1 MYRDKNIQKLVDEL
15 DIVQVIG
22 EYVVLKKAGANY
34 KGLSPFKEEKT
45 PSFVVSP
52 TKNIYTDFSTG
63 DGGDVIKFYRKI
75 NNLSFYEAVNELAR
89 KYNISIKTFYEDSSR
104 ITENEKYYE
113 IMKQAQIYFSKNIF
127 NSSEALNYMGNR
139 GYLETDLRK
148 FGIGFA
154 ENKWDGLL
162 LYLTNKGYSTDDLL
176 ELGLIIKNENGNIFD
191 YFRNRIIFPIYND
204 NMKIVGFGGRTINTD
219 ENTPKYLNSP
229 ESKIFKKGKELF
241 GLLNR
246 GEQIRKRGVAIL
258 MEGYLDVLT
267 AHKNGFEFAV
277 ASLGTAFTTEQAEYL
292 KRYTTNVIIAYDNDS
307 AGKNATVK
315 AANILK
321 KYDFNIRCL
330 TIDGEVKDPDEY
342 LKKYG
347 KKAFLNL
354 LKTTTV
360 EVFEYIYEEYS
371 KDLDLKSI
379 VGKERFINR
388 IKDFMLNVKSEVEKS
403 IYIQKIS
410 VELEI
415 DKEVL
420 YSTFSIRKFSNSNW
434 QKKRTNPMDPKY
446 TKIVLTK
453 KTKKQKDILLIEETL
468 KYLIQYADLEDEN
481 IIKHRDIL
489 SSMEIENEEYKK
501 FFLKLKKINFKVD
514 KEENIN
520 ELDLTENER
529 NLIFD
534 CFLSKQNMK
543 EVRDNVEENQY
554 KALFVGWFK
563 KEIERKRLE
572 IDNENR
578 YKLSIKLKSIES
590 DLKVMN
596 KIEDIEKLYFDF
608 ISEESKN
615 V

>member
-1 MYRDKNIQKLVDEL
+1 MYKDKNIQKLVDEL

-34 KGLSPFKEEKT
+34 KGLSPFKEENT

-52 TKNIYTDFSTG
+52 RKKIYKDFSTG

-139 GYLETDLRK
+139 GYLEVDLRK
-148 FGIGFA
+148 FGIGFS

-162 LYLTNKGYSTDDLL
+162 SYLTNKGYSIDDLL
-176 ELGLIIKNENGNIFD
+176 ELGLVIKNENGNIFD

-292 KRYTTNVIIAYDNDS
+292 KRYVTNVIIAYDNDS

-347 KKAFLNL
+347 KKAFLKL

-420 YSTFSIRKFSNSNW
+420 YSTFSTRKFSNNNW
-434 QKKRTNPMDPKY
+434 QKKIINSMDPKY

-453 KTKKQKDILLIEETL
+453 KTKKEKDILLIEETL

-489 SSMEIENEEYKK
+489 SSMKIENEEYKN
-501 FFLKLKKINFKVD
+501 FFLKLKMINFKVD
-514 KEENIN
+514 KKENIN
-520 ELDLTENER
+520 ELNLTENER

-543 EVRDNVEENQY
+543 EERDNVEANQY

-563 KEIERKRLE
+563 KEIEQKRLE
-572 IDNENR
+572 INNENR

-590 DLKVMN
+590 DLKVIN

>member
-45 PSFVVSP
+45 PSFVVRP

-139 GYLETDLRK
+139 GYLEVDLRK
-148 FGIGFA
+148 FGIGFS

-162 LYLTNKGYSTDDLL
+162 LYLTNKGYSIDDLL
-176 ELGLIIKNENGNIFD
+176 ELGLVIKNENGNIFD

-277 ASLGTAFTTEQAEYL
+277 ASLGTAFTLEQAEYL

-388 IKDFMLNVKSEVEKS
+388 IKEFMLNVKSEVEKS

-420 YSTFSIRKFSNSNW
+420 YSTFSTRKVSNSSW
-434 QKKRTNPMDPKY
+434 QKKITNPMDPKY

-481 IIKHRDIL
+481 IIKHRNIL
-489 SSMEIENEEYKK
+489 SSMKIENEEYKK
-501 FFLKLKKINFKVD
+501 FFLKLKMINFKVD

-520 ELDLTENER
+520 ELNLTENER

-543 EVRDNVEENQY
+543 EERDNVEANQY
-554 KALFVGWFK
+554 KALFIGWFK

-590 DLKVMN
+590 DLKVIN

>member
-89 KYNISIKTFYEDSSR
+89 KYNISIKTFYEDNSR

-139 GYLETDLRK
+139 GYLEVDLRK
-148 FGIGFA
+148 FGIGFS

-162 LYLTNKGYSTDDLL
+162 LYLTNKGYSIDDLL
-176 ELGLIIKNENGNIFD
+176 ELGLVIKNENGNIFD

-277 ASLGTAFTTEQAEYL
+277 ASLGTAFTLEQAEYL

-347 KKAFLNL
+347 KKAFLKL

-420 YSTFSIRKFSNSNW
+420 YSTFSTRKFSNINW
-434 QKKRTNPMDPKY
+434 QKKIKNPMDPKY

-489 SSMEIENEEYKK
+489 SSMKIENEEYKK
-501 FFLKLKKINFKVD
+501 FFLKLKMINFKVD

-520 ELDLTENER
+520 GLNLTENER

-543 EVRDNVEENQY
+543 EERDKVEANQY
-554 KALFVGWFK
+554 KALFIGWFK

-608 ISEESKN
+608 ISEEPKN

>member
-75 NNLSFYEAVNELAR
+75 NNLSFYKAVNELAR
-89 KYNISIKTFYEDSSR
+89 KYNISIKTFYEDNSR

-139 GYLETDLRK
+139 GYLEVDLRK
-148 FGIGFA
+148 FGIGFS

-162 LYLTNKGYSTDDLL
+162 LYLTNKGYNIDDLL
-176 ELGLIIKNENGNIFD
+176 ELGLVIKNENGNIFD

-277 ASLGTAFTTEQAEYL
+277 ASLGTAFTLEQAEYL

-347 KKAFLNL
+347 KKAFLKL

-420 YSTFSIRKFSNSNW
+420 YSTFSTRKFSNINW
-434 QKKRTNPMDPKY
+434 QKKIKNPMDPKY

-489 SSMEIENEEYKK
+489 SSMKIENEEYKK
-501 FFLKLKKINFKVD
+501 FFLKLKMIKKI
-514 KEENIN
+514 
-520 ELDLTENER
+520 
-529 NLIFD
+529 
-534 CFLSKQNMK
+534 
-543 EVRDNVEENQY
+543 
-554 KALFVGWFK
+554 
-563 KEIERKRLE
+563 
-572 IDNENR
+572 
-578 YKLSIKLKSIES
+578 
-590 DLKVMN
+590 
-596 KIEDIEKLYFDF
+596 
-608 ISEESKN
+608 
-615 V
+615 

>member
-139 GYLETDLRK
+139 GYLEVDLRK
-148 FGIGFA
+148 FGIGFS

-162 LYLTNKGYSTDDLL
+162 LYLTNKGYSKDDLL
-176 ELGLIIKNENGNIFD
+176 ELVLIIKNENGNIFD

-388 IKDFMLNVKSEVEKS
+388 IKEFMLNVKSEVEKS

-420 YSTFSIRKFSNSNW
+420 YSTFSTRKVSNSSW
-434 QKKRTNPMDPKY
+434 QKKITNPMDPKY

-481 IIKHRDIL
+481 IIKHRNIL
-489 SSMEIENEEYKK
+489 SSMKIENEEYKK

-543 EVRDNVEENQY
+543 EERDNVEANQY
-554 KALFVGWFK
+554 KALFIGWFK

-590 DLKVMN
+590 DLKVIN

>member
-1 MYRDKNIQKLVDEL
+1 MYKDKNIQKLVDEL

-34 KGLSPFKEEKT
+34 KGLSPFKEENT

-52 TKNIYTDFSTG
+52 RKKIYKDFSTG

-139 GYLETDLRK
+139 GYLEVDLRK
-148 FGIGFA
+148 FGIGFS

-162 LYLTNKGYSTDDLL
+162 SYLTNKGYNIDDLL
-176 ELGLIIKNENGNIFD
+176 ELGLVIKNENGNIFD

-277 ASLGTAFTTEQAEYL
+277 ASLGTAFTIEQAEYL
-292 KRYTTNVIIAYDNDS
+292 KRYATNVIIAYDNDS

-347 KKAFLNL
+347 KKAFLKL

-420 YSTFSIRKFSNSNW
+420 YSTFSTRKFSNNNW
-434 QKKRTNPMDPKY
+434 QKKIINSMDPKY

-453 KTKKQKDILLIEETL
+453 KTKKEKDILLIEETL

-489 SSMEIENEEYKK
+489 SSMKIENEEYKN
-501 FFLKLKKINFKVD
+501 FFLKLKMINFKVD
-514 KEENIN
+514 KKENIN
-520 ELDLTENER
+520 ELNLTENEK

-543 EVRDNVEENQY
+543 EERDNVEANQY

-563 KEIERKRLE
+563 KEIEQKRLE
-572 IDNENR
+572 INNENR

>member
-89 KYNISIKTFYEDSSR
+89 KYNISIKTFYEDNSR

-127 NSSEALNYMGNR
+127 NSSEALNYMDNR
-139 GYLETDLRK
+139 GYLEVDLRK
-148 FGIGFA
+148 FGIGFS

-162 LYLTNKGYSTDDLL
+162 LYLTNKGYSIDDLL
-176 ELGLIIKNENGNIFD
+176 ELGLVIKNENGNIFD

-277 ASLGTAFTTEQAEYL
+277 ASLGTAFTLEQAEYL

-347 KKAFLNL
+347 KKAFLKL

-420 YSTFSIRKFSNSNW
+420 YSTFSTRKFSNINW
-434 QKKRTNPMDPKY
+434 QKKIKNPMDPKY

-489 SSMEIENEEYKK
+489 SSMKIENEEYKK
-501 FFLKLKKINFKVD
+501 FFLKLKMINFKVD

-520 ELDLTENER
+520 GLNLTENER

-543 EVRDNVEENQY
+543 EERDKVEANQY
-554 KALFVGWFK
+554 KALFIGWFK

-608 ISEESKN
+608 ISEEPKN

>member
-1 MYRDKNIQKLVDEL
+1 MYKDKNIQKLVDEL

-34 KGLSPFKEEKT
+34 KGLSPFKEENT

-52 TKNIYTDFSTG
+52 RKKIYKDFSTG

-127 NSSEALNYMGNR
+127 NSLEALNYMDNR
-139 GYLETDLRK
+139 GYLEVDLRK
-148 FGIGFA
+148 FGIGFS

-162 LYLTNKGYSTDDLL
+162 SYLTNKGYSIDDLL
-176 ELGLIIKNENGNIFD
+176 ELGLVIKNENGNIFD

-292 KRYTTNVIIAYDNDS
+292 KRYATNVIIAYDNDS

-347 KKAFLNL
+347 KKAFLKL

-360 EVFEYIYEEYS
+360 EVFEYVYEEYS

-420 YSTFSIRKFSNSNW
+420 YSTFSTRKFSNSNW
-434 QKKRTNPMDPKY
+434 QKKITNSMDPKY
-446 TKIVLTK
+446 TKVVLTK
-453 KTKKQKDILLIEETL
+453 KTKKEKDILLIEETL

-489 SSMEIENEEYKK
+489 SSMKIENEEYKK
-501 FFLKLKKINFKVD
+501 FFLKLKMINFKVD
-514 KEENIN
+514 KEENIK
-520 ELDLTENER
+520 ELNLTENER

-534 CFLSKQNMK
+534 CFLSKQNMR
-543 EVRDNVEENQY
+543 EERDNVEENQY

-563 KEIERKRLE
+563 KEIEQKRLE
-572 IDNENR
+572 INNENR

>member
-15 DIVQVIG
+15 DIVQVIE

-34 KGLSPFKEEKT
+34 KGLSPFKEENT

-52 TKNIYTDFSTG
+52 RKKIYKDFSTG

-139 GYLETDLRK
+139 GYLEVDLRK
-148 FGIGFA
+148 FGIGFS

-162 LYLTNKGYSTDDLL
+162 SYLTNKGYSIDDLL
-176 ELGLIIKNENGNIFD
+176 ELGLVIKNENGNIFD
-191 YFRNRIIFPIYND
+191 YFRNRIIFHIYND

-277 ASLGTAFTTEQAEYL
+277 ASLGTAFTIEQAEYL
-292 KRYTTNVIIAYDNDS
+292 KRYATNVIIAYDNDS

-347 KKAFLNL
+347 KKAFLKL

-420 YSTFSIRKFSNSNW
+420 YSTFSTRKFSNSNW
-434 QKKRTNPMDPKY
+434 QKKITNSMDPKY
-446 TKIVLTK
+446 TKVVLTK
-453 KTKKQKDILLIEETL
+453 KTKKEKDILLIEETL

-489 SSMEIENEEYKK
+489 SSMKIENEEYKK
-501 FFLKLKKINFKVD
+501 FFLKLKMINFKVD
-514 KEENIN
+514 KEENIK
-520 ELDLTENER
+520 ELNLTENER

-543 EVRDNVEENQY
+543 EERDNVEENQY

-563 KEIERKRLE
+563 KEIEQKRLE
-572 IDNENR
+572 INNENR

>member
-191 YFRNRIIFPIYND
+191 YFKNRIIFPIYND

-420 YSTFSIRKFSNSNW
+420 YSTFSTRKFSNSNW

-543 EVRDNVEENQY
+543 EERDNVEENQY

>member
-75 NNLSFYEAVNELAR
+75 NNLSFYEAVNDLAR

-321 KYDFNIRCL
+321 KYNFNIRCL

-420 YSTFSIRKFSNSNW
+420 YSTFSTRKFSNSNW

-543 EVRDNVEENQY
+543 EERDNVEENQY

>member
-139 GYLETDLRK
+139 GYLEVDLRK
-148 FGIGFA
+148 FGIGFS

-162 LYLTNKGYSTDDLL
+162 LYLTNEGYSIDDLL
-176 ELGLIIKNENGNIFD
+176 ELGLVIKNENGNICD

-277 ASLGTAFTTEQAEYL
+277 ASLGTAFTLEQAEYL

-307 AGKNATVK
+307 AGKNATIK

-347 KKAFLNL
+347 KNAFLKL

-420 YSTFSIRKFSNSNW
+420 YSTFSTRKFSNSSW
-434 QKKRTNPMDPKY
+434 QKKITNPMDPKY

-489 SSMEIENEEYKK
+489 SSMKIENEEYKE
-501 FFLKLKKINFKVD
+501 FFLKLKMINFKVD

-520 ELDLTENER
+520 ELNLTENER

-543 EVRDNVEENQY
+543 EERDNVEENQY
-554 KALFVGWFK
+554 KALFIGWFK

-578 YKLSIKLKSIES
+578 YKLSINRI
-590 DLKVMN
+590 
-596 KIEDIEKLYFDF
+596 
-608 ISEESKN
+608 
-615 V
+615 

>member
-75 NNLSFYEAVNELAR
+75 NNLSFYEAVNDLAR

-267 AHKNGFEFAV
+267 AHNNGFEFAV

-420 YSTFSIRKFSNSNW
+420 YSTFSTRKFSNSNW
-434 QKKRTNPMDPKY
+434 QKKIINPMDPKY

-453 KTKKQKDILLIEETL
+453 KTKKQKDILIIEETL
-468 KYLIQYADLEDEN
+468 KYLIQYADL
-481 IIKHRDIL
+481 
-489 SSMEIENEEYKK
+489 
-501 FFLKLKKINFKVD
+501 
-514 KEENIN
+514 
-520 ELDLTENER
+520 
-529 NLIFD
+529 
-534 CFLSKQNMK
+534 
-543 EVRDNVEENQY
+543 
-554 KALFVGWFK
+554 
-563 KEIERKRLE
+563 
-572 IDNENR
+572 
-578 YKLSIKLKSIES
+578 
-590 DLKVMN
+590 
-596 KIEDIEKLYFDF
+596 
-608 ISEESKN
+608 
-615 V
+615 

>member
-89 KYNISIKTFYEDSSR
+89 KYNISIKTFYEDNSR

-148 FGIGFA
+148 FGIGFS

-162 LYLTNKGYSTDDLL
+162 LYLTNKGYSIDDLL
-176 ELGLIIKNENGNIFD
+176 ELGLVIKNENGNIFD

-354 LKTTTV
+354 LKTMTV

-420 YSTFSIRKFSNSNW
+420 YSTFSTRKFSNSNW
-434 QKKRTNPMDPKY
+434 QKKITNPMDPKY

-453 KTKKQKDILLIEETL
+453 KTKNQKDILLIEETL

-489 SSMEIENEEYKK
+489 SSMKIENEEYKK
-501 FFLKLKKINFKVD
+501 FFLKLKMINFKVD

-520 ELDLTENER
+520 ELNLTENER

-543 EVRDNVEENQY
+543 EEKDNVEENQY
-554 KALFVGWFK
+554 KALFIGWFK

>member
-89 KYNISIKTFYEDSSR
+89 KYNISIKTFYEDNSR

-139 GYLETDLRK
+139 GYLEVDLRK
-148 FGIGFA
+148 FGIGFS

-162 LYLTNKGYSTDDLL
+162 LYLTNKGYNIDDLL
-176 ELGLIIKNENGNIFD
+176 ELGLVIKNENGNIFD

-204 NMKIVGFGGRTINTD
+204 NMKIVGFGGRTINTN

-277 ASLGTAFTTEQAEYL
+277 ASLGTAFTLEQAEYL

-347 KKAFLNL
+347 KKAFLKL

-420 YSTFSIRKFSNSNW
+420 YSTFSTRKFSNINW
-434 QKKRTNPMDPKY
+434 QKKIKNPMDPKY

-489 SSMEIENEEYKK
+489 SSMKIENEEYKK
-501 FFLKLKKINFKVD
+501 FFLKLKMINFKVD

-520 ELDLTENER
+520 GLNLTENER

-543 EVRDNVEENQY
+543 EERDKVEANQY
-554 KALFVGWFK
+554 KALFIGWFK

-608 ISEESKN
+608 ISEEPKN

>member
-1 MYRDKNIQKLVDEL
+1 MYKDKNIQKLVDEL

-34 KGLSPFKEEKT
+34 KGLSPFKEENT

-52 TKNIYTDFSTG
+52 RKKIYKDFSTG

-127 NSSEALNYMGNR
+127 NSLEALNYMDNR
-139 GYLETDLRK
+139 GYLEVDLRK
-148 FGIGFA
+148 FGIGFS

-162 LYLTNKGYSTDDLL
+162 SYLTNKGYNIDDLL
-176 ELGLIIKNENGNIFD
+176 ELGLVIKNENGNIFD

-292 KRYTTNVIIAYDNDS
+292 KRYATNVIIAYDNDS

-347 KKAFLNL
+347 KKAFLKL

-420 YSTFSIRKFSNSNW
+420 YSTFSTRKFSNNNW
-434 QKKRTNPMDPKY
+434 QKKIINSMDPKY

-453 KTKKQKDILLIEETL
+453 KTKKEKDILLIEETL

-489 SSMEIENEEYKK
+489 SSMKIENEEYKN
-501 FFLKLKKINFKVD
+501 FFLKLKMINFKVD
-514 KEENIN
+514 KKENIN
-520 ELDLTENER
+520 ELNLTENEK

-543 EVRDNVEENQY
+543 EERDNVEANQY

-563 KEIERKRLE
+563 KEIEQKRLE
-572 IDNENR
+572 INNENR

>member
-1 MYRDKNIQKLVDEL
+1 MYKDKNIQKLVDEL

-34 KGLSPFKEEKT
+34 KGLSPFKEENT

-52 TKNIYTDFSTG
+52 RKKIYKDFSTG

-139 GYLETDLRK
+139 GYLEVDLRK
-148 FGIGFA
+148 FGIGFS

-162 LYLTNKGYSTDDLL
+162 SYLTNKGYSIDDLL
-176 ELGLIIKNENGNIFD
+176 ELGLVIKNENGNIFD

-277 ASLGTAFTTEQAEYL
+277 ASLGTAFTIEQAEYL
-292 KRYTTNVIIAYDNDS
+292 KRYATNVIIAYDNDS

-347 KKAFLNL
+347 KKAFLKL

-420 YSTFSIRKFSNSNW
+420 YSTFSTRKFSNNNW
-434 QKKRTNPMDPKY
+434 QKKIINSMDPKY

-453 KTKKQKDILLIEETL
+453 KTKKEKDILLIEETL

-489 SSMEIENEEYKK
+489 SSMKIENEEYKN
-501 FFLKLKKINFKVD
+501 FFLKLKMINFKVD
-514 KEENIN
+514 KKENIN
-520 ELDLTENER
+520 ELNLTENEK

-543 EVRDNVEENQY
+543 EERDNVEANQ
-554 KALFVGWFK
+554 
-563 KEIERKRLE
+563 
-572 IDNENR
+572 
-578 YKLSIKLKSIES
+578 
-590 DLKVMN
+590 
-596 KIEDIEKLYFDF
+596 
-608 ISEESKN
+608 
-615 V
+615 

>member
-139 GYLETDLRK
+139 GYLEVDLRK
-148 FGIGFA
+148 FGIGFS

-388 IKDFMLNVKSEVEKS
+388 IKEFMLNVKSEVEKS

-420 YSTFSIRKFSNSNW
+420 YSTFSTRKVSNSSW
-434 QKKRTNPMDPKY
+434 QKKITNPMDPKY

-481 IIKHRDIL
+481 IIKHRNIL
-489 SSMEIENEEYKK
+489 SSMKIENEEYKK
-501 FFLKLKKINFKVD
+501 FFLKLKMINFKVD

-520 ELDLTENER
+520 ELNLTENER

-543 EVRDNVEENQY
+543 EERDNVEANQY
-554 KALFVGWFK
+554 KALFIGWFK

-590 DLKVMN
+590 DLKVIN

>member
-1 MYRDKNIQKLVDEL
+1 MYKDKNIQKLVDEL

-34 KGLSPFKEEKT
+34 KGLSPFKEENT

-52 TKNIYTDFSTG
+52 RKKIYKDFSTG

-139 GYLETDLRK
+139 GYLEVDLRK
-148 FGIGFA
+148 FGIGFS

-162 LYLTNKGYSTDDLL
+162 SYLTNKGYSIDDLL
-176 ELGLIIKNENGNIFD
+176 ELGLVIKNENGNIFD

-292 KRYTTNVIIAYDNDS
+292 KRYATNVIIAYDNDS

-347 KKAFLNL
+347 KKAFLKL

-420 YSTFSIRKFSNSNW
+420 YSTFSTRKFSNNNW
-434 QKKRTNPMDPKY
+434 QKKIINSMDPKY

-453 KTKKQKDILLIEETL
+453 KTEKEKDILLIEETL

-489 SSMEIENEEYKK
+489 SSMKIENEEYKN
-501 FFLKLKKINFKVD
+501 FFLKLKMINFKVD
-514 KEENIN
+514 KKENIN
-520 ELDLTENER
+520 ELNLTENEK

-543 EVRDNVEENQY
+543 EERDNVEANQY

-563 KEIERKRLE
+563 KEIEQKRLE
-572 IDNENR
+572 INNENR

>member
-1 MYRDKNIQKLVDEL
+1 MYKDKNIQKLVDEL

-52 TKNIYTDFSTG
+52 RKKIYKDFSTG

-139 GYLETDLRK
+139 GYLEVDLRK
-148 FGIGFA
+148 FGIGFS

-162 LYLTNKGYSTDDLL
+162 SYLTNKGYSIDDLL
-176 ELGLIIKNENGNIFD
+176 ELGLVIKNENGNIFD

-277 ASLGTAFTTEQAEYL
+277 ASLGTAFTIEQAEYL
-292 KRYTTNVIIAYDNDS
+292 KRYATNVIIAYDNDS

-347 KKAFLNL
+347 KKAFLKL

-420 YSTFSIRKFSNSNW
+420 YSTFSTRKFSNNNW
-434 QKKRTNPMDPKY
+434 QKKIINSMDPKY

-453 KTKKQKDILLIEETL
+453 KTKKEKDILLIEETL

-489 SSMEIENEEYKK
+489 SSMKIENEEYKN
-501 FFLKLKKINFKVD
+501 FFLKLKMINFKVD
-514 KEENIN
+514 KKENIN
-520 ELDLTENER
+520 ELNLTENEK

-543 EVRDNVEENQY
+543 EERDNVEANQY

-563 KEIERKRLE
+563 KEIEQKRLE
-572 IDNENR
+572 INNENR

>member
-89 KYNISIKTFYEDSSR
+89 KYNISIKTFYEDNSR

-162 LYLTNKGYSTDDLL
+162 LYLTNKGYNIDDLL
-176 ELGLIIKNENGNIFD
+176 ELGLVIKNENGNIFD

-277 ASLGTAFTTEQAEYL
+277 ASLGTAFTLEQAEYL

-347 KKAFLNL
+347 KKAFLKL

-420 YSTFSIRKFSNSNW
+420 YSTFSTRKFSNINW
-434 QKKRTNPMDPKY
+434 QKKIKNPMDPKY
-446 TKIVLTK
+446 TKIVSTK

-489 SSMEIENEEYKK
+489 SSMKIENEEYKK
-501 FFLKLKKINFKVD
+501 FFLKLKMINFKVD

-520 ELDLTENER
+520 GLNLTENER

-543 EVRDNVEENQY
+543 EERDKVEANQY
-554 KALFVGWFK
+554 KALFIGWFK

-608 ISEESKN
+608 ISEEPKN

>member
-420 YSTFSIRKFSNSNW
+420 YSTFSTRKFSNSNW

-501 FFLKLKKINFKVD
+501 FFLKLKMINFKVD

-534 CFLSKQNMK
+534 CFLSKQNTK
-543 EVRDNVEENQY
+543 EERDNVEENQY

>member
-321 KYDFNIRCL
+321 KYNFNIRCL

-420 YSTFSIRKFSNSNW
+420 YSTFSTRKFSNSNW

>member
-89 KYNISIKTFYEDSSR
+89 KYNISIKTFYEDNSR

-139 GYLETDLRK
+139 GYLEVDLRK
-148 FGIGFA
+148 FGIGFS

-162 LYLTNKGYSTDDLL
+162 LYLTNKGYNIDDLL
-176 ELGLIIKNENGNIFD
+176 ELGLVIKNENGNIFD

-277 ASLGTAFTTEQAEYL
+277 ASLGTAFTLEQAEYL

-347 KKAFLNL
+347 KKAFLKL

-420 YSTFSIRKFSNSNW
+420 YSTFSTRKFLNINW
-434 QKKRTNPMDPKY
+434 QKKIKNPMDPKY

-489 SSMEIENEEYKK
+489 SSMKIENEEYKK
-501 FFLKLKKINFKVD
+501 FFLKLKMINFKVD

-520 ELDLTENER
+520 GLNLTENER

-543 EVRDNVEENQY
+543 EERDKVEANQY
-554 KALFVGWFK
+554 KALFIGWFK

-608 ISEESKN
+608 ISEEP
-615 V
+615 

>member
-1 MYRDKNIQKLVDEL
+1 MYKDKNIQKLVDEL

-34 KGLSPFKEEKT
+34 KGLSPFKEENT

-52 TKNIYTDFSTG
+52 RKKIYKDFSTG

-139 GYLETDLRK
+139 GYLEVDLRK
-148 FGIGFA
+148 FGIGFSK
-154 ENKWDGLL
+154 NKWDGLL
-162 LYLTNKGYSTDDLL
+162 SYLTNKGYNIDDLL
-176 ELGLIIKNENGNIFD
+176 ELGLVIKNENGNIFD

-277 ASLGTAFTTEQAEYL
+277 ASLGTAFTIEQAEYL
-292 KRYTTNVIIAYDNDS
+292 KRYATNVIIAYDNDS

-347 KKAFLNL
+347 KKAFLKL

-420 YSTFSIRKFSNSNW
+420 YSTFSTRKFSNNNW
-434 QKKRTNPMDPKY
+434 QKKIINSMDPKY

-453 KTKKQKDILLIEETL
+453 KTKKEKDILLIEETL

-489 SSMEIENEEYKK
+489 SSMKIENEEYKN
-501 FFLKLKKINFKVD
+501 FFLKLKMINFKVD
-514 KEENIN
+514 KKENIN
-520 ELDLTENER
+520 ELNLTENEK

-543 EVRDNVEENQY
+543 EERDNVEANQY

-563 KEIERKRLE
+563 KEIEQKRLE
-572 IDNENR
+572 INNENR

>member
-420 YSTFSIRKFSNSNW
+420 YSTFSTRKFSNSNW

-501 FFLKLKKINFKVD
+501 FFLKLKMINFKVD

-534 CFLSKQNMK
+534 CFLSKQNTK
-543 EVRDNVEENQY
+543 EERDNMEENQY
-554 KALFVGWFK
+554 KALFIGWFK

>member
-1 MYRDKNIQKLVDEL
+1 MYKDKNIQKLVDEL

-34 KGLSPFKEEKT
+34 KGLSPFKEENT

-52 TKNIYTDFSTG
+52 RKKIYKDFSTG

-127 NSSEALNYMGNR
+127 NSLEALNYMDNR
-139 GYLETDLRK
+139 GYLEVDLRK
-148 FGIGFA
+148 FGIGFS

-162 LYLTNKGYSTDDLL
+162 SYLTNKGYSIDDLL
-176 ELGLIIKNENGNIFD
+176 ELGLVIKNENGNIFD

-277 ASLGTAFTTEQAEYL
+277 ASLGTAFTIEQAEYL
-292 KRYTTNVIIAYDNDS
+292 KRYATNVIIAYDNDS

-347 KKAFLNL
+347 KKAFLKL

-420 YSTFSIRKFSNSNW
+420 YSTFSTRKFSNNNW
-434 QKKRTNPMDPKY
+434 QKKIINSMDPKY

-453 KTKKQKDILLIEETL
+453 KTKKEKDILLIEETL

-489 SSMEIENEEYKK
+489 SSMKIENEEYKN
-501 FFLKLKKINFKVD
+501 FFLKLKMINFKVD
-514 KEENIN
+514 KKENIN
-520 ELDLTENER
+520 ELNLTENEK

-543 EVRDNVEENQY
+543 EERDNVEANQY

-563 KEIERKRLE
+563 KEIEQKRLE
-572 IDNENR
+572 INNENR

>member
-139 GYLETDLRK
+139 GYLEVDLRK
-148 FGIGFA
+148 FGIGFS

-162 LYLTNKGYSTDDLL
+162 LYLTNKGYSIDDLL
-176 ELGLIIKNENGNIFD
+176 ELGLVIKNENGNIFD

-277 ASLGTAFTTEQAEYL
+277 ASLGTAFTLEQAEYL

-307 AGKNATVK
+307 AGKNATIK

-347 KKAFLNL
+347 KNAFLKL

-420 YSTFSIRKFSNSNW
+420 YSTFSTRKFSNSSW
-434 QKKRTNPMDPKY
+434 QKKITNPMDPKY

-489 SSMEIENEEYKK
+489 SSMKIENEEYKE
-501 FFLKLKKINFKVD
+501 FFLKLKMINFKVD

-520 ELDLTENER
+520 ELNLTENER

-543 EVRDNVEENQY
+543 EERDNVEANQY
-554 KALFVGWFK
+554 KALFIGWFK

-590 DLKVMN
+590 DLKVIN

>member
-1 MYRDKNIQKLVDEL
+1 MYKDKNIQKLVDEL

-34 KGLSPFKEEKT
+34 KGLSPFKEENT

-52 TKNIYTDFSTG
+52 RKKIYKDFSTG

-75 NNLSFYEAVNELAR
+75 NNLSFYETVNELAR

-139 GYLETDLRK
+139 GYLEVDLRK
-148 FGIGFA
+148 FGIGFS

-162 LYLTNKGYSTDDLL
+162 SYLTNKGYSIDDLL
-176 ELGLIIKNENGNIFD
+176 ELGLVIKNENGNIFD

-277 ASLGTAFTTEQAEYL
+277 ASLGTAFTIEQAEYL
-292 KRYTTNVIIAYDNDS
+292 KRYATNVIIAYDNDS

-330 TIDGEVKDPDEY
+330 IIDGEVKDPDEY

-347 KKAFLNL
+347 KKAFLKL

-379 VGKERFINR
+379 IGKERFINR

-420 YSTFSIRKFSNSNW
+420 YSTFSTRKFSNNNW
-434 QKKRTNPMDPKY
+434 QKKIINSMDPKY

-453 KTKKQKDILLIEETL
+453 KTEKEKDILLIEETL

-489 SSMEIENEEYKK
+489 SSMKIENEEYKN
-501 FFLKLKKINFKVD
+501 FFLKLKMINFKVD
-514 KEENIN
+514 KKENIN
-520 ELDLTENER
+520 ELNLTENEK

-543 EVRDNVEENQY
+543 EERDNVEANQY

-563 KEIERKRLE
+563 KEIEQKRLE
-572 IDNENR
+572 INNENR

>member
-420 YSTFSIRKFSNSNW
+420 YSTFSTRKFSNSNW
-434 QKKRTNPMDPKY
+434 QKKRINPMDPKY

-501 FFLKLKKINFKVD
+501 FLLKLKMINFKVD

>member
-277 ASLGTAFTTEQAEYL
+277 ASLGTAFTLEQAEYL

-420 YSTFSIRKFSNSNW
+420 YSTFSTRKFSNSNW

-501 FFLKLKKINFKVD
+501 FFLKLKMINFKVD

-520 ELDLTENER
+520 GLNLTENER

-543 EVRDNVEENQY
+543 EERDKVEANQY
-554 KALFVGWFK
+554 KALFIGWFK

>member
-75 NNLSFYEAVNELAR
+75 NNLSFYEAVNDLAR

-420 YSTFSIRKFSNSNW
+420 YSTFSTRKFSNSNW
-434 QKKRTNPMDPKY
+434 QKKRINPMDPKY

-501 FFLKLKKINFKVD
+501 FLLKLKMINFKVD

>member
-75 NNLSFYEAVNELAR
+75 NNLSFYEAVNELAK

-420 YSTFSIRKFSNSNW
+420 YSTFSTRKFSNSNW
-434 QKKRTNPMDPKY
+434 QKKRINPMDPKY

-501 FFLKLKKINFKVD
+501 FFLKLKMINFKVD

-534 CFLSKQNMK
+534 CFLSKQNTK
-543 EVRDNVEENQY
+543 EERDNMEENQY
-554 KALFVGWFK
+554 KALFIGWFK

>member
-22 EYVVLKKAGANY
+22 EYVVLKKAGVNY

-420 YSTFSIRKFSNSNW
+420 YSTFSTRKFSNSNW

-501 FFLKLKKINFKVD
+501 FFLKLKMINFKVD

-534 CFLSKQNMK
+534 CFLSKQNTK
-543 EVRDNVEENQY
+543 EERDNMEENQY
-554 KALFVGWFK
+554 KALFIGWFK

>member
-162 LYLTNKGYSTDDLL
+162 LYLINKGYSTDDLL

-360 EVFEYIYEEYS
+360 EVFEYMYEEYS

-420 YSTFSIRKFSNSNW
+420 YSTFSTRKFSNSNW

-489 SSMEIENEEYKK
+489 SSMEIENKEYKK
-501 FFLKLKKINFKVD
+501 FFLKLKMINFKVD

>member
-127 NSSEALNYMGNR
+127 NSLEALNYMGNR
-139 GYLETDLRK
+139 GYLEADLRK

-420 YSTFSIRKFSNSNW
+420 YSTFSTRKFSNSSW

-489 SSMEIENEEYKK
+489 SSMEIENKEYKK
-501 FFLKLKKINFKVD
+501 FFLKLKMINFKVD

-534 CFLSKQNMK
+534 CFLSKQNTK
-543 EVRDNVEENQY
+543 EERDNMEENQY

>member
-1 MYRDKNIQKLVDEL
+1 
-15 DIVQVIG
+15 
-22 EYVVLKKAGANY
+22 
-34 KGLSPFKEEKT
+34 
-45 PSFVVSP
+45 
-52 TKNIYTDFSTG
+52 
-63 DGGDVIKFYRKI
+63 
-75 NNLSFYEAVNELAR
+75 
-89 KYNISIKTFYEDSSR
+89 
-104 ITENEKYYE
+104 
-113 IMKQAQIYFSKNIF
+113 MKQAQIYFSKNIF

-139 GYLETDLRK
+139 GYLEVDLRK
-148 FGIGFA
+148 FGIGFS

-162 LYLTNKGYSTDDLL
+162 SYLTNKGYSIDDLL
-176 ELGLIIKNENGNIFD
+176 ELGLVIKNENGNIFD

-277 ASLGTAFTTEQAEYL
+277 ASLGTAFTIEQAEYL
-292 KRYTTNVIIAYDNDS
+292 KRYATNVIIAYDNDS

-347 KKAFLNL
+347 KKAFLKL

-420 YSTFSIRKFSNSNW
+420 YSTFSTRKFSNNNW
-434 QKKRTNPMDPKY
+434 QKKIINSMDPKY

-453 KTKKQKDILLIEETL
+453 KTKKEKDILLIEETL

-489 SSMEIENEEYKK
+489 SSMKIENEEYKN
-501 FFLKLKKINFKVD
+501 FFLKLKMINFKVD
-514 KEENIN
+514 KKENIN
-520 ELDLTENER
+520 ELNLTENEK

-543 EVRDNVEENQY
+543 EERDNVEANQY

-563 KEIERKRLE
+563 KEIEQKRLE
-572 IDNENR
+572 INNENR

>member
-139 GYLETDLRK
+139 GYLEVDLRK
-148 FGIGFA
+148 FGIGFS

-162 LYLTNKGYSTDDLL
+162 LYLTNKGYSIDDLL
-176 ELGLIIKNENGNIFD
+176 ELGLVIKNENGNIFD

-277 ASLGTAFTTEQAEYL
+277 ASLGTAFTLEQAEYL

-388 IKDFMLNVKSEVEKS
+388 IKEFMLNVKSEVEKS

-420 YSTFSIRKFSNSNW
+420 YSTFSTRKVSNSSW
-434 QKKRTNPMDPKY
+434 QKKITNPMDPKY

-481 IIKHRDIL
+481 IIKHRNIL
-489 SSMEIENEEYKK
+489 SSMKIENEEYKK
-501 FFLKLKKINFKVD
+501 FFLKLKMINFKVD

-520 ELDLTENER
+520 ELNLTENER

-543 EVRDNVEENQY
+543 EERDNVEANQY
-554 KALFVGWFK
+554 KALFIGWFK

-590 DLKVMN
+590 DLKVIN

>member
-1 MYRDKNIQKLVDEL
+1 MYKDKNIQKLVDEL

-34 KGLSPFKEEKT
+34 KGLSPFKEENT

-52 TKNIYTDFSTG
+52 RKKIYKDFSTG

-139 GYLETDLRK
+139 GYLEVDLRK
-148 FGIGFA
+148 FGIGFS

-162 LYLTNKGYSTDDLL
+162 SYLTNKGYSIDDLL
-176 ELGLIIKNENGNIFD
+176 ELGLVIKNENGNIFD

-277 ASLGTAFTTEQAEYL
+277 ASLGTAFTIEQAEYL
-292 KRYTTNVIIAYDNDS
+292 KRYATNVIIAYDNDS

-347 KKAFLNL
+347 KKAFLKL

-420 YSTFSIRKFSNSNW
+420 YSTFSTRKFSNNNW
-434 QKKRTNPMDPKY
+434 QKKIINSMDPKY

-453 KTKKQKDILLIEETL
+453 KTKKEKDILLIEETL

-489 SSMEIENEEYKK
+489 SSMKIENEEYKN
-501 FFLKLKKINFKVD
+501 FFLKLKMINFKVD
-514 KEENIN
+514 KKENIN
-520 ELDLTENER
+520 ELNLTENEK

-543 EVRDNVEENQY
+543 EERDNVEANQY

-563 KEIERKRLE
+563 KEIEQKRLE
-572 IDNENR
+572 INNENR

>member
-139 GYLETDLRK
+139 GYLEVDLRK
-148 FGIGFA
+148 FGIGFS

-162 LYLTNKGYSTDDLL
+162 LYLTNKGYSIDDLL
-176 ELGLIIKNENGNIFD
+176 ELGLVIKNENGNIFD

-277 ASLGTAFTTEQAEYL
+277 ASLGTAFTLEQAEYL

-307 AGKNATVK
+307 AGKNATIK

-347 KKAFLNL
+347 KNAFLKL

-420 YSTFSIRKFSNSNW
+420 YSTFSTRKFSNSSW
-434 QKKRTNPMDPKY
+434 QKKITNPMDPKY

-489 SSMEIENEEYKK
+489 SSMKIENEEYKE
-501 FFLKLKKINFKVD
+501 FFLKLKMINFKVD

-520 ELDLTENER
+520 ELNLTENER

-543 EVRDNVEENQY
+543 EERDNMEANQY
-554 KALFVGWFK
+554 KALFIGWFK

-590 DLKVMN
+590 DLKVIN
-596 KIEDIEKLYFDF
+596 EIEDIEKLYFDF